1 MSTNQPTYGQ
11 MISVVEIYILKKT
24 GKEVKINLPRNVGEI
39 KKLIQAYKIALN
51 TKINF

>member
-39 KKLIQAYKIALN
+39 KKLIHAYKIALN

>member
-1 MSTNQPTYGQ
+1 MSTNPTYGQ

-39 KKLIQAYKIALN
+39 KKLIHAYKKATN
-51 TKINF
+51 KI